1 MTTASKPENSF
12 VDRHIGPREDDVQ
25 AMLESI
31 GYSDLAGLCD
41 AALPEVIR
49 TAQPLNLPP
58 SLSEVDAIDKIREI
72 ARKNSP
78 VKSLIG
84 LGYYN
89 TITPAVVIRR
99 VLENPAWYTA
109 YLSLIHI

>member
-12 VDRHIGPREDDVQ
+12 VDRHIGPREGDVQ

-41 AALPEVIR
+41 AALPEAIR
-49 TAQPLNLPP
+49 TDQPLNLPP

-72 ARKNSP
+72 ARKNNP

-84 LGYYN
+84 LG
-89 TITPAVVIRR
+89 
-99 VLENPAWYTA
+99 
-109 YLSLIHI
+109 